1 MNARHARPRASRLHR
16 VERRDRA
23 AQETAVL
30 GLPPSVDDDRL
41 ALAHD
46 VVVPP
51 PHRRLD
57 GLAHCGHMLEA
68 VIVFPRLVGPGTP
81 KRPYR
86 CRRGVKN
93 IDGEFFGDTPRPPGV
108 GMGGKPLVHHRGSGQ
123 R

>member
-1 MNARHARPRASRLHR
+1 MAGPPRPRPPRFRR
-16 VERRDRA
+16 VARGARA
-23 AQETAVL
+23 ARNPAVL

-68 VIVFPRLVGPGTP
+68 VIVFPRLVGPRTP

-86 CRRGVKN
+86 CRRGVEN
-93 IDGEFFGDTPRPPGV
+93 IDGEVFGHTPRPPGV
-108 GMGGKPLVHHRGSGQ
+108 GMG
-123 R
+123 